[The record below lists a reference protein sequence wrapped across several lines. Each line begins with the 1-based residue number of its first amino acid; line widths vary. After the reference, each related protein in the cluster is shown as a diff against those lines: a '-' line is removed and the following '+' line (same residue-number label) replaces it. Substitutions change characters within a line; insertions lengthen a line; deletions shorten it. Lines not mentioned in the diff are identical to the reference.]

1 MFVHVQPNLPPLPTD
16 VSTLFNQGH
25 LTIIYEWPTPC
36 YPLTPP
42 TLNYGTHH
50 HPQILQ
56 FSQLQ
61 IPHHRPLDA
70 SPCHQPLAPNPS
82 HQGATPQMSH

>member
-36 YPLTPP
+36 CPLTLPA
-42 TLNYGTHH
+42 LSYGTHH
-50 HPQILQ
+50 HPQIILEAVWKAVSITC
-56 FSQLQ
+56 FVG
-61 IPHHRPLDA
+61 PV
-70 SPCHQPLAPNPS
+70 
-82 HQGATPQMSH
+82 G

>member
-36 YPLTPP
+36 YPLTLPA
-42 TLNYGTHH
+42 LSYGTHH

-56 FSQLQ
+56 FSQL
-61 IPHHRPLDA
+61 A
-70 SPCHQPLAPNPS
+70 CHQPLEPNPS
-82 HQGATPQMSH
+82 HQGATPQISY